1 MKTFSRLLAI
11 SSLNPLLP
19 LNPLKGTLPAHRIS
33 RHRAGINSPFRDL
46 GGKNLVVLALMIL
59 LVTSCE
65 KDPITRRCCDCER
78 PATQQGA
85 NTMSFK
91 INGEQWSNCN
101 KTDDG
106 SLNDFR
112 TVMVQLPYGD
122 YSRMDV
128 WGGRNFES
136 SARETFF
143 IRIRNPKVSYIT
155 DSPSKQTLF
164 GFETNQSTQ
173 YSTHY
178 ENDTTKAYFLNITK
192 VDWDNRILSGEFE
205 CELKKALGSDPAP
218 NLTITEGRFDVSF

>member
-1 MKTFSRLLAI
+1 MKIFNRLLA
-11 SSLNPLLP
+11 LLP
-19 LNPLKGTLPAHRIS
+19 LNPLKGTLTSYRKSCHRIES
-33 RHRAGINSPFRDL
+33 NSLFRDL
-46 GGKNLVVLALMIL
+46 GGKNLILLALMIL

-128 WGGRNFES
+128 WGQRNFERS
-136 SARETFF
+136 DYESL
-143 IRIRNPKVSYIT
+143 IILINNPKVGLIT
-155 DSPSKQTLF
+155 DSPSKQALF
-164 GFETNQSTQ
+164 HFTAHGSPKYSTQ
-173 YSTHY
+173 Y

-205 CELKKALGSDPAP
+205 CELKEAPGGAGFP
-218 NLTITEGRFDVSF
+218 NLKITNGRFDVSF

>member
-1 MKTFSRLLAI
+1 MKTATFY
-11 SSLNPLLP
+11 
-19 LNPLKGTLPAHRIS
+19 
-33 RHRAGINSPFRDL
+33 
-46 GGKNLVVLALMIL
+46 LVLC
-59 LVTSCE
+59 LVTVALISSCE
-65 KDPITRRCCDCER
+65 KDPITKRCCSCER
-78 PATQQGA
+78 PASEQGA

-122 YSRMDV
+122 FSRMDV
-128 WGGRNFES
+128 QGRRNFEG
-136 SARETFF
+136 SAYELLNILIDYPT
-143 IRIRNPKVSYIT
+143 VGLIT
-155 DSPSKQTLF
+155 DSPEKQSLF
-164 GFETNQSTQ
+164 HFETNQSTQ
-173 YSTHY
+173 FSTHY

>member
-1 MKTFSRLLAI
+1 MKTFSRLLVF
-11 SSLNPLLP
+11 PP

-33 RHRAGINSPFRDL
+33 RHRARYSSYRGM
-46 GGKNLVVLALMIL
+46 GGKNLILLALLIIL
-59 LVTSCE
+59 VASCE
-65 KDPITRRCCDCER
+65 KDSITKRCCSCER
-78 PATQQGA
+78 PASEQGA

-164 GFETNQSTQ
+164 GFETNQSTKF
-173 YSTHY
+173 STHY

-192 VDWDNRILSGEFE
+192 VDWDNLILSGVFE

>member
-1 MKTFSRLLAI
+1 
-11 SSLNPLLP
+11 
-19 LNPLKGTLPAHRIS
+19 
-33 RHRAGINSPFRDL
+33 
-46 GGKNLVVLALMIL
+46 VVLALMIL

-164 GFETNQSTQ
+164 GFETN
-173 YSTHY
+173 
-178 ENDTTKAYFLNITK
+178 LNITK

>member
-1 MKTFSRLLAI
+1 MKTFSRLLAL
-11 SSLNPLLP
+11 SP
-19 LNPLKGTLPAHRIS
+19 LNPLKGTLPVHRIS
-33 RHRAGINSPFRDL
+33 RHRAGYSPFRGL
-46 GGKNLVVLALMIL
+46 WVKNLVVSALMIL

-65 KDPITRRCCDCER
+65 KDSITKRCCSCER
-78 PATQQGA
+78 PASEQGA

-164 GFETNQSTQ
+164 GFETNLSTK

>member
-1 MKTFSRLLAI
+1 MKTITFYLVLSFVTVALI
-11 SSLNPLLP
+11 S
-19 LNPLKGTLPAHRIS
+19 
-33 RHRAGINSPFRDL
+33 
-46 GGKNLVVLALMIL
+46 
-59 LVTSCE
+59 SCE
-65 KDPITRRCCDCER
+65 KDPITKRCCSCER
-78 PATQQGA
+78 PASEQGA

-173 YSTHY
+173 FSTHY

-205 CELKKALGSDPAP
+205 CELKEAPGGAGFP
-218 NLTITEGRFDVSF
+218 NLKITNGRFDVSF

>member
-1 MKTFSRLLAI
+1 LSYAECGLKSFPMKTITFYLVLSFVTVALI
-11 SSLNPLLP
+11 S
-19 LNPLKGTLPAHRIS
+19 
-33 RHRAGINSPFRDL
+33 
-46 GGKNLVVLALMIL
+46 
-59 LVTSCE
+59 SCE
-65 KDPITRRCCDCER
+65 KDPITKRCCSCER
-78 PATQQGA
+78 PASEQGA

-112 TVMVQLPYGD
+112 TVVVQLPYGD
-122 YSRMDV
+122 FTRMDIR
-128 WGGRNFES
+128 GNRNYERSAYES
-136 SARETFF
+136 FF
-143 IRIRNPKVSYIT
+143 IRIINPEVGIYQRNFNMNF
-155 DSPSKQTLF
+155 LF

-205 CELKKALGSDPAP
+205 CALKKALGSDPAP

>member
-1 MKTFSRLLAI
+1 MSYAECGLKSFPMKTITFYLILSFVTVALI
-11 SSLNPLLP
+11 S
-19 LNPLKGTLPAHRIS
+19 
-33 RHRAGINSPFRDL
+33 
-46 GGKNLVVLALMIL
+46 
-59 LVTSCE
+59 SCE
-65 KDPITRRCCDCER
+65 KDPITKRCCSCER
-78 PATQQGA
+78 PASEQGA

-112 TVMVQLPYGD
+112 TVMVRLPYGD
-122 YSRMDV
+122 FSRMDIR
-128 WGGRNFES
+128 GNRNYERSAYES
-136 SARETFF
+136 FF
-143 IRIRNPKVSYIT
+143 IRIINPEVGIYQRNFNMNF
-155 DSPSKQTLF
+155 LF

-173 YSTHY
+173 FSTHY

>member
-1 MKTFSRLLAI
+1 MKIFNRLLA
-11 SSLNPLLP
+11 LLP
-19 LNPLKGTLPAHRIS
+19 LNPLKGTLTSYRKSCHRIES
-33 RHRAGINSPFRDL
+33 NSLFRDL
-46 GGKNLVVLALMIL
+46 GGKNLILLALMIL

-128 WGGRNFES
+128 WGQRNFERS
-136 SARETFF
+136 DYESL
-143 IRIRNPKVSYIT
+143 IILINNPKVGLIT
-155 DSPSKQTLF
+155 DSPSKQALF
-164 GFETNQSTQ
+164 HFTAHGSPKYSTQ
-173 YSTHY
+173 Y

-205 CELKKALGSDPAP
+205 C
-218 NLTITEGRFDVSF
+218 NLIEANGGVDTSTIRITNGRFDVSF

>member
-1 MKTFSRLLAI
+1 MKTTTFYLVLSFVTVALI
-11 SSLNPLLP
+11 S
-19 LNPLKGTLPAHRIS
+19 
-33 RHRAGINSPFRDL
+33 
-46 GGKNLVVLALMIL
+46 
-59 LVTSCE
+59 SCE
-65 KDPITRRCCDCER
+65 KDPITKRCCSCER
-78 PATQQGA
+78 PASEQGA

-164 GFETNQSTQ
+164 GFETNLSTK

>member
-1 MKTFSRLLAI
+1 MKIFNRLLAFT
-11 SSLNPLLP
+11 P
-19 LNPLKGTLPAHRIS
+19 LNPLKGTLSAYRKS
-33 RHRAGINSPFRDL
+33 LHRAGLNSPFRGM
-46 GGKNLVVLALMIL
+46 GGKNLIISALMIL

-65 KDPITRRCCDCER
+65 KDSITKRCCSCER
-78 PATQQGA
+78 PASEQGA

-112 TVMVQLPYGD
+112 TVMAYLPHGD
-122 YSRMDV
+122 FSRLDV
-128 WGGRNFES
+128 RGNRNFERS
-136 SARETFF
+136 SYESFI
-143 IRIRNPKVSYIT
+143 IRIYYPEVAYIT
-155 DSPSKQTLF
+155 NSPSKQALF
-164 GFETNQSTQ
+164 HFETNQSTK

-205 CELKKALGSDPAP
+205 CELKEAPGGADFP
-218 NLTITEGRFDVSF
+218 NLKITNGRFDVSF

>member
-19 LNPLKGTLPAHRIS
+19 LNPLKGTLPVNRIS

-46 GGKNLVVLALMIL
+46 WVKNLVVLALMIIL
-59 LVTSCE
+59 ATSCE
-65 KDPITRRCCDCER
+65 KDPITKRCCSCER
-78 PATQQGA
+78 PASEQGA

-112 TVMVQLPYGD
+112 TVVVQLPYGD
-122 YSRMDV
+122 FTRMDIR
-128 WGGRNFES
+128 GNRNYERSAYES
-136 SARETFF
+136 FF
-143 IRIRNPKVSYIT
+143 IRIINPEVGIYQRNFNMNF
-155 DSPSKQTLF
+155 LF

-173 YSTHY
+173 FSTHY

-205 CELKKALGSDPAP
+205 C
-218 NLTITEGRFDVSF
+218 NLIEANGGVDTSTIRITNGRFDVSF

>member
-1 MKTFSRLLAI
+1 MKTITFYLILSFVTVALI
-11 SSLNPLLP
+11 S
-19 LNPLKGTLPAHRIS
+19 
-33 RHRAGINSPFRDL
+33 
-46 GGKNLVVLALMIL
+46 
-59 LVTSCE
+59 SCE
-65 KDPITRRCCDCER
+65 KDSITKRCCSCER
-78 PATQQGA
+78 PASEQGA

-112 TVMVQLPYGD
+112 TVMVRLPYGD
-122 YSRMDV
+122 FSRMDIR
-128 WGGRNFES
+128 GNRNYERSAYES
-136 SARETFF
+136 FF
-143 IRIRNPKVSYIT
+143 IRIINPEVGIYQRNFNMNF
-155 DSPSKQTLF
+155 LF

-173 YSTHY
+173 FSTHY

>member
-1 MKTFSRLLAI
+1 M
-11 SSLNPLLP
+11 
-19 LNPLKGTLPAHRIS
+19 
-33 RHRAGINSPFRDL
+33 
-46 GGKNLVVLALMIL
+46 GGKNLILLALLIIL
-59 LVTSCE
+59 VASCE
-65 KDPITRRCCDCER
+65 KDSITKRCCSCER
-78 PATQQGA
+78 PASEQGA

-122 YSRMDV
+122 FSRMDIR
-128 WGGRNFES
+128 GNRNYERSAYES
-136 SARETFF
+136 FF
-143 IRIRNPKVSYIT
+143 IRIINPEVGIYQRNFNMNF
-155 DSPSKQTLF
+155 LF

-173 YSTHY
+173 FSTHY

-205 CELKKALGSDPAP
+205 C
-218 NLTITEGRFDVSF
+218 NLIEANGGVDTSTIRITNGRFDVSF

>member
-1 MKTFSRLLAI
+1 MKTFSRLLAFLT
-11 SSLNPLLP
+11 LNPLRP
-19 LNPLKGTLPAHRIS
+19 LNPLKGTLSFYRKS

-46 GGKNLVVLALMIL
+46 GGKNLVVLSLLLIL
-59 LVTSCE
+59 VSSCD
-65 KDPITRRCCDCER
+65 KDPITKRCCSCER
-78 PATQQGA
+78 PTTQQGA

-164 GFETNQSTQ
+164 GFETNLSTK

>member
-1 MKTFSRLLAI
+1 MSYAECGLKSFPMKTITFYLVLSFVTVALI
-11 SSLNPLLP
+11 S
-19 LNPLKGTLPAHRIS
+19 
-33 RHRAGINSPFRDL
+33 
-46 GGKNLVVLALMIL
+46 
-59 LVTSCE
+59 SCE
-65 KDPITRRCCDCER
+65 KDPITKRCCSCER
-78 PATQQGA
+78 PASEQGA

-173 YSTHY
+173 FSTHY

>member
-19 LNPLKGTLPAHRIS
+19 LNPLKGTLPVNRIS

-46 GGKNLVVLALMIL
+46 WVKNLVVLALMIIL
-59 LVTSCE
+59 ATSCE
-65 KDPITRRCCDCER
+65 KDPITKRCCSCER
-78 PATQQGA
+78 PASEQGA

-173 YSTHY
+173 FSTHY